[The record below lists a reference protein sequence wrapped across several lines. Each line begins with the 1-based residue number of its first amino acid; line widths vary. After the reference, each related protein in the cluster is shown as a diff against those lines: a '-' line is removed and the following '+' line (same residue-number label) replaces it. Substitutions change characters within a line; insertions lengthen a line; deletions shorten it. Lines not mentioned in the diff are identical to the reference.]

1 VILNNQIKESGSEKE
16 RYKDSF
22 SAVEKVFMQICIYVF
37 IMFGIVGI
45 AFENWKIGL
54 IYLVFVIFSL
64 LVLLLRM
71 FCCYCP
77 YPYQHSTCLFIPRRI
92 FNKIDQKKGDM
103 PLINRLAPLIA
114 FGGMYLIPQ
123 YWIIKNLFF
132 FIGFW
137 IFGSIVG
144 LGLIIYFC
152 VSCRH
157 VRCPLNRA
165 AKGI

>member
-1 VILNNQIKESGSEKE
+1 LKNQIEENGCKKEIF
-16 RYKDSF
+16 KDSF
-22 SAVEKVFMQICIYVF
+22 SAVERIFMQISFYILL
-37 IMFGIVGI
+37 IFGLVGI
-45 AFENWKIGL
+45 AIENWIVGL

-64 LVLLLRM
+64 QVLLLRM

-77 YPYQHSTCLFIPRRI
+77 YPYQYSTCLFIPLRI
-92 FNKIDQKKGDM
+92 FKKIEQKKEDM

-137 IFGSIVG
+137 IFGVIVG
-144 LGLIIYFC
+144 LGLIFHFC
-152 VSCRH
+152 GSCRH
-157 VRCPLNRA
+157 VQCPLNRA
-165 AKGI
+165 AKES